1 MGEEERERRRKMEVD
16 ESAMAPQREVVNP
29 TGTIH
34 YASSESPRGSWFSFS
49 LAAGL
54 AFLETYGWFLLAGI
68 VATSFLM
75 PSLQR
80 WAKRIENNLNGEAN
94 RKREA
99 DLDRQREQVRKKQAE
114 AFEKRVQQLEEERRN
129 NPSQSERERERR
141 LEEINAR
148 AARLGLQP
156 RGQATGESSRNG
168 RPEYNPLMGGDVPRF
183 RTSRRSAPRGG

>member
-1 MGEEERERRRKMEVD
+1 M
-16 ESAMAPQREVVNP
+16 
-29 TGTIH
+29 
-34 YASSESPRGSWFSFS
+34 
-49 LAAGL
+49 
-54 AFLETYGWFLLAGI
+54 
-68 VATSFLM
+68 
-75 PSLQR
+75 
-80 WAKRIENNLNGEAN
+80 NGEAN

-156 RGQATGESSRNG
+156 RGQATGQSSRNG
-168 RPEYNPLMGGDVPRF
+168 RPEYNPLMGGKNSLSSFPLSVVLSQSKTNFHFISPLRSSF
-183 RTSRRSAPRGG
+183 MKATSLASERREGVHREEVGEVKLEFGCLDSFLKIS